1 VKLRHL
7 PLRLG
12 AGAYILSSGIDKLS
26 ADEDAATSY
35 HGMAAGAYPFLAE
48 VDPKT
53 FTKALAGTEI
63 ALGTALL
70 VPVLP
75 RVVVATGF
83 TAFSAGLVGLY
94 LRTPALHR
102 GENDPRPSPQG
113 IGVAKDVIMLGAAAS
128 YLIDALGSSAKKA
141 GKKASRKASK
151 AGATVSKKARKKA
164 AALTGH

>member
-12 AGAYILSSGIDKLS
+12 AGAYILSSGLDKFS
-26 ADEDAATSY
+26 ADEEAAAGIHST
-35 HGMAAGAYPFLAE
+35 AVGAYPFLAD

-53 FTKALAGTEI
+53 FTKALAATEVG
-63 ALGTALL
+63 LGAALL

-83 TAFSAGLVGLY
+83 TAFSAALVGMY

-102 GENDPRPSPQG
+102 GPNDPRPNPQG
-113 IGVAKDVIMLGAAAS
+113 IGVAKDVVMAGAAAS
-128 YLIDALGSSAKKA
+128 YLIDTLTSSAKKA
-141 GKKASRKASK
+141 GAKAAKKATKA
-151 AGATVSKKARKKA
+151 VRR
-164 AALTGH
+164 